1 MTPPVFARTGLMPR
15 VFIPPLLRPL
25 AQGAE
30 SAVVAG
36 SSVREVIDNLD
47 AQFPGIAEHLREGDL
62 LLPGLAVVVDAD
74 VGPRGLLEKV
84 GPDSEVHF
92 LPAISGG

>member
-1 MTPPVFARTGLMPR
+1 MPR

-25 AQGAE
+25 TNGVSE
-30 SAVVAG
+30 TIVEG
-36 SSVREVIDNLD
+36 DTVRVLIDNLEVR
-47 AQFPGIAEHLREGDL
+47 FPGFRDRLCDDDELKSSLR
-62 LLPGLAVVVDAD
+62 VTVDCH
-74 VGPRGLLEKV
+74 VSVLGLLESV